1 MGFSLKVTQWRT
13 QIRFWI
19 NFTDLSSRADYLLQ
33 VAAFSSTLL
42 LPMDCS
48 FYSLHHLNKS
58 HRIQSYKYI
67 FVIVLLLCNWHTWKL
82 IQTALKVTNWNW
94 ETNKPWKLKFVV
106 YRQTCVWE
114 GCGERRKVKR
124 KNTIMG
130 TYKALTKN
138 CLDSLL
144 LKKDSRAVAGWMA
157 AGGGR
162 LAGRCNSD
170 RNLAKRTKRLRRQ
183 GVRAESRTWE
193 NKETMSC

>member
-1 MGFSLKVTQWRT
+1 MCLGGMWREKE
-13 QIRFWI
+13 
-19 NFTDLSSRADYLLQ
+19 SE
-33 VAAFSSTLL
+33 
-42 LPMDCS
+42 
-48 FYSLHHLNKS
+48 K
-58 HRIQSYKYI
+58 K
-67 FVIVLLLCNWHTWKL
+67 
-82 IQTALKVTNWNW
+82 
-94 ETNKPWKLKFVV
+94 
-106 YRQTCVWE
+106 
-114 GCGERRKVKR
+114 

-162 LAGRCNSD
+162 LADRCNSD

-183 GVRAESRTWE
+183 GVRAQSRTWE